1 MEAEAKSAY
10 KRRLAEA
17 VQWLQGEGHGEKP
30 ATAARIYKVN
40 AGSIRTSMKRVRRLQ
55 KKGQGGHNK
64 ILSDTQTKAIEAYCY
79 EQWEED
85 ILHARHPRV
94 MTPKV

>member
-1 MEAEAKSAY
+1 MAEKMSDWP
-10 KRRLAEA
+10 
-17 VQWLQGEGHGEKP
+17 QWLQGEGHGEKP
-30 ATAARIYKVN
+30 ATAARIYKAN
-40 AGSIRTSMKRVRRLQ
+40 AGSIRTSMKRARRLQ

-85 ILHARHPRV
+85 IPSGDDDSIASVDSIARC
-94 MTPKV
+94 KFC